1 MIPQSFEYKKAQT
14 IDEAL
19 ALLQEHGPEAK
30 LLAGGHSL
38 IPLMKLR
45 LSTPEL
51 LIDIG
56 GLQDLREIREQDGQ
70 IELGALV
77 THRMIEFS
85 ALLTGRS
92 RCPNRRSTGA
102 KQRND
107 RWQSSPCRSGC

>member
-56 GLQDLREIREQDGQ
+56 GFRTCGKFGNRMGRLNW
-70 IELGALV
+70 ELW
-77 THRMIEFS
+77 
-85 ALLTGRS
+85 S
-92 RCPNRRSTGA
+92 RTE
-102 KQRND
+102 
-107 RWQSSPCRSGC
+107 